1 MENKNDFP
9 MMTKPQVREERKIT
23 IDLHDLALAMKLAD
37 DPEDDGGL
45 ASARAAE
52 VEKILNRYIKDAQT
66 VAVNGVNLYGVDS
79 VSVDAYD
86 FHESDDER
94 YYTVGLSFLSFQT
107 LQAGGRIGDEK
118 ALWFVD
124 AMDDCLIVTISMSGK
139 LVCIDRK

>member
-9 MMTKPQVREERKIT
+9 MMTKPRVEEERKIT

-37 DPEDDGGL
+37 DPEDDGEL
-45 ASARAAE
+45 ASARATE

-66 VAVNGVNLYGVDS
+66 VVVNGVNLYGVDS
-79 VSVDAYD
+79 VFVDAYD
-86 FHESDDER
+86 YHESDDER
-94 YYTVGLSFLSFQT
+94 YYTVGLSFQTFQV
-107 LQAGGRIGDEK
+107 GGRIGDEK

-124 AMDDCLIVTISMSGK
+124 AMDDCLIVTISMSRK

>member
-23 IDLHDLALAMKLAD
+23 IDLHDLALSMKLAD
-37 DPEDDGGL
+37 DPESGDDGEL

-79 VSVDAYD
+79 VFVDAYD
-86 FHESDDER
+86 YHESDDER
-94 YYTVGLSFLSFQT
+94 YYTVGLSFQ
-107 LQAGGRIGDEK
+107 GGKWDEEK

-139 LVCIDRK
+139 LVCIDCK